1 MSVWGKVIGSG
12 AGIVLGGPLGA
23 VLGLA
28 LGHKID
34 KIRKLDA
41 KNFNTSQKQSNENQF
56 SQFNDQEKQLAF
68 ATGVIVIAAKLSK
81 ADGQVSQDEVKKF
94 REVFDFDSKDEF
106 AIGEI
111 FNSAKKSSDGYEL
124 YAKQLLSVFGSQQEL
139 YIEFINSLYKIAL
152 ADGDLHP
159 NEEKMIKGIAEIF
172 KMPINLVESIKVQF
186 FEVNRQYK
194 TSDDYK
200 ILLSEPNDTDT
211 ELKNKYY
218 KLVKEYHPDTL
229 VSKGLPDEF
238 LKFANERLS
247 RINEAYDRIVRNRK
261 NKNQ

>member
-1 MSVWGKVIGSG
+1 MSVWGKIIGG
-12 AGIVLGGPLGA
+12 GTGMVLGGPLGA

-34 KIRKLDA
+34 KVRKGDA
-41 KNFNTSQKQSNENQF
+41 KNFNTFQEESNDSQF
-56 SQFNDQEKQLAF
+56 SQYNEQEKQLAF

-81 ADGQVSQDEVKKF
+81 ADGQVTQDEVKKF
-94 REVFDFDSKDEF
+94 REVFDFDPKDEI

-111 FNSAKKSSDGYEL
+111 FNSAKKSSDGYEM
-124 YAKQLLSVFGSQQEL
+124 YAKQLLSVFGNQQEL

-152 ADGDLHP
+152 ADGDLHL

-172 KMPINLVESIKVQF
+172 KMPNNLVESIKIQF
-186 FEVNRQYK
+186 FEVNKQYNLK
-194 TSDDYK
+194 DDYK
-200 ILLSEPNDTDT
+200 VLLSSPNDTDA
-211 ELKNKYY
+211 ELKKKYY
-218 KLVKEYHPDTL
+218 NLAKEYHPDTL

-247 RINEAYDRIVRNRK
+247 RINESYERIVQDRK
-261 NKNQ
+261 NKN